1 MSNNPSQFLNHI
13 LNSTPTVFTY
23 LKLET
28 KIYILSFINSKEPS
42 FIKDLELYDDVI
54 DNMET
59 FLSLPNSDKI
69 YVLNLL
75 TDLKITHIQ
84 RKLGEYLSKNNDS
97 IEVMNKIF
105 EIEYSN

>member
-23 LKLET
+23 LKPET
-28 KIYILSFINSKEPS
+28 KIFILSFINSKEAS
-42 FIKDLELYDDVI
+42 FIKELELYDDVI
-54 DNMET
+54 DNLET
-59 FLSLPNSDKI
+59 FLSLPITDKI

-84 RKLGEYLSKNNDS
+84 RKLGEYLSKSNDS
-97 IEVMNKIF
+97 IEVINKIF